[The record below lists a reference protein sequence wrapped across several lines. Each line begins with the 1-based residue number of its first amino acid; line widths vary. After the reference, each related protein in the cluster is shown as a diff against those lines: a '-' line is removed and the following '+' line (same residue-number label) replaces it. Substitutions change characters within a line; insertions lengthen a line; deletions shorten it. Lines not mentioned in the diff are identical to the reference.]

1 MKTSQDNVE
10 LFPYESFGV
19 RLEHINEKRICWFK
33 DDYDLQKYLE
43 RYKLGLYLERYKLDS
58 KTVKID
64 YRDGEPTKP
73 SEKRKR
79 SVEQKPE
86 PKSKGST
93 GTVRKRKP
101 SVDSTRNTTSPTKRK
116 K

>member
-33 DDYDLQKYLE
+33 DDYELQKYLE
-43 RYKLGLYLERYKLDS
+43 RYKLDKR
-58 KTVKID
+58 TIKID
-64 YRDGEPTKP
+64 YRDGEPVVRSKKH
-73 SEKRKR
+73 KRD
-79 SVEQKPE
+79 VEQKSE
-86 PKSKGST
+86 PKSKGSS

-101 SVDSTRNTTSPTKRK
+101 RVDSPRNTAGTTKHK
-116 K
+116 KRLV

>member
-1 MKTSQDNVE
+1 MISTE
-10 LFPYESFGV
+10 LFPYETFPIRLQFGEV
-19 RLEHINEKRICWFK
+19 KNPTVCHFQCQEHL
-33 DDYDLQKYLE
+33 DKYLE
-43 RYKLGLYLERYKLDS
+43 RYKLDKRTIKL
-58 KTVKID
+58 D

-86 PKSKGST
+86 PKSKGSS
-93 GTVRKRKP
+93 GAGKKRTTRLD
-101 SVDSTRNTTSPTKRK
+101 SVGNTSRTTKRK